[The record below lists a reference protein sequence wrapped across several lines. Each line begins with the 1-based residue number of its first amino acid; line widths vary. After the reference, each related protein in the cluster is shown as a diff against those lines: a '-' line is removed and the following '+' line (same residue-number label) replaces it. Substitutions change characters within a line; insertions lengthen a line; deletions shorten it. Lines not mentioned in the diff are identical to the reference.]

1 MFSSLSIGNTS
12 LDRQF
17 QSVFG
22 QGECKMEIRKLDPSN
37 PEDAARLKE
46 LEADDGLYHGD
57 EFDHDNDEF
66 DHDNDEGEE
75 FDYEIEY
82 DVDDDMNDPEH
93 RLDYINKLNEQ

>member
-1 MFSSLSIGNTS
+1 MFPSLSIGNTNI
-12 LDRQF
+12 DAQF
-17 QSVFG
+17 NSIFN
-22 QGECKMEIRKLDPSN
+22 QGNHKMEIRKLDPNN

-57 EFDHDNDEF
+57 EFDHDNDE
-66 DHDNDEGEE
+66 GEE
-75 FDYEIEY
+75 FDDGIEY